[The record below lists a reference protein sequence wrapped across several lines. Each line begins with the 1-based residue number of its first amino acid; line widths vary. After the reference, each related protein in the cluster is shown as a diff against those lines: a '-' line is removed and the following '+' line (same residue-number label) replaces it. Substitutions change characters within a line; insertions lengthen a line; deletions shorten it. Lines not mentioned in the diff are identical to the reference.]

1 MEECIFGH
9 ANFDSKN
16 IEEGD
21 WTERQYDQLKA
32 QIQAYKYL
40 LDNKPVP
47 SDIINNIRSYSPID
61 WEKRRIEK
69 TIQIQHR
76 FKDKFENQDFTMK
89 DLGLYFKQRN
99 KEEENSLITIGPQ
112 INKLNIRKIRS
123 NVIYIILNQIK
134 KMNI

>member
-1 MEECIFGH
+1 MEESIFGH

-47 SDIINNIRSYSPID
+47 SDIIKNI
-61 WEKRRIEK
+61 K
-69 TIQIQHR
+69 
-76 FKDKFENQDFTMK
+76 
-89 DLGLYFKQRN
+89 
-99 KEEENSLITIGPQ
+99 
-112 INKLNIRKIRS
+112 
-123 NVIYIILNQIK
+123 
-134 KMNI
+134 

>member
-40 LDNKPVP
+40 LAHTTDVHNMDELNKALDFGGYSKMMWCGDRACEDKIKELTNATARCLPFNQMANGEICPVCG
-47 SDIINNIRSYSPID
+47 
-61 WEKRRIEK
+61 KK
-69 TIQIQHR
+69 A
-76 FKDKFENQDFTMK
+76 
-89 DLGLYFKQRN
+89 N
-99 KEEENSLITIGPQ
+99 KVVLFA
-112 INKLNIRKIRS
+112 KA
-123 NVIYIILNQIK
+123 Y
-134 KMNI
+134 